1 MRKNINKPDIKTK
14 QENIKNNVLNILFEQ
29 LKIKF
34 EIDNETLIKTIKNY
48 LNQIKETKYN
58 NLFNN
63 KYYND
68 LLRLIE
74 RKNNF
79 SIAKEDIG

>member
-79 SIAKEDIG
+79 FDC